1 MRKPY
6 LHRDSSEVDILLH
19 KKYELKLCR
28 RRLINNSLK
37 LLNGNNSL
45 ESINEGISKI
55 NEMIYKVT
63 NEINKIRCTENVISI
78 ENFVNYADKIY
89 NKQGNLKC

>member
-37 LLNGNNSL
+37 LLNGNISI
-45 ESINEGISKI
+45 ESINEGVSKI
-55 NEMIYKVT
+55 DEMIYKVSS
-63 NEINKIRCTENVISI
+63 EINKIRGAENVVSV
-78 ENFVNYADKIY
+78 ESFVNYADKIY
-89 NKQGNLKC
+89 NKQAK

>member
-37 LLNGNNSL
+37 LLNSNS
-45 ESINEGISKI
+45 SIENINDGVSKI

-63 NEINKIRCTENVISI
+63 NEINRIRGTENIVSV
-78 ENFVNYADKIY
+78 ESFVNYADKIY
-89 NKQGNLKC
+89 NKQTR

>member
-6 LHRDSSEVDILLH
+6 NTGNSELNNLKY

-37 LLNGNNSL
+37 LLNRKSSL
-45 ESINEGISKI
+45 ESINEGVSKI
-55 NEMIYKVT
+55 DEMIYRVT
-63 NEINKIRCTENVISI
+63 NEINRIRGTENVVSV
-78 ENFVNYADKIY
+78 ESFVNYADKIY
-89 NKQGNLKC
+89 NKQAR

>member
-6 LHRDSSEVDILLH
+6 NIDNSELNNLKY
-19 KKYELKLCR
+19 KKYELKLCK

-37 LLNGNNSL
+37 LLNSNS
-45 ESINEGISKI
+45 SIENINDGVSKI

-63 NEINKIRCTENVISI
+63 NEINRIRGTENAISV
-78 ENFVNYADKIY
+78 ESFVNYADKIY
-89 NKQGNLKC
+89 NKQTR

>member
-1 MRKPY
+1 MRKVY
-6 LHRDSSEVDILLH
+6 LHKDSSEVDFLLH

-37 LLNGNNSL
+37 LLNGNISI
-45 ESINEGISKI
+45 ESINDGISKI
-55 NEMIYKVT
+55 DEMIYKVSS
-63 NEINKIRCTENVISI
+63 EINKIRGTENVISV

-89 NKQGNLKC
+89 NKQGR

>member
-6 LHRDSSEVDILLH
+6 NIDNSELNNLKY

-37 LLNGNNSL
+37 LLNGNSSL
-45 ESINEGISKI
+45 ESINDGISKI
-55 NEMIYKVT
+55 NEMICKVSS
-63 NEINKIRCTENVISI
+63 EINKIRGTENVVSV

-89 NKQGNLKC
+89 NKQAR